1 MPQIQRP
8 DLAEALR
15 RKFDIVGPSSIDTIA
30 PELVGVVVV
39 DELIPR
45 LQRHEAVIT
54 TVATGDTGDIPEIE
68 LRNMDPGRLL
78 VIDEIH
84 LSTSSANAR
93 LRVRLLAPGGTLS
106 GSQGQGTS
114 RDLRNPLI
122 QPGFTDIATNLNTT
136 AGAGTILY
144 QAQIAVNT
152 LYRTNPNLVLR
163 EAGGLDGAV
172 QRDRMHVDI
181 NVAAATLI
189 ASFFFHMEERDLFR
203 VG

>member
-30 PELVGVVVV
+30 PELVGVVIV

-45 LQRHEAVIT
+45 QQRHEAAIT
-54 TVATGDTGDIPEIE
+54 TQATGDTGDIPEIE

-84 LSTSSANAR
+84 LSANANAR
-93 LRVRLLAPGGTLS
+93 LRVRLVAPGGTLS

-122 QPGFTDIATNLNTT
+122 QPGFTDIAVNLNSIN
-136 AGAGTILY
+136 GAGTIIAH
-144 QAQIAVNT
+144 AQIAVNT
-152 LYRTNPNLVLR
+152 VYKIFPNIVLR

-172 QRDRMHVDI
+172 VRDRMHVDT
-181 NVAAATLI
+181 NGAASTLLAT
-189 ASFFFHMEERDLFR
+189 FFYHMEERDLFR
-203 VG
+203 VA